1 MKKSGSIY
9 LFIIIAL
16 LTTWIVPRL
25 YYIITAKSYS
35 TPFTLYSC
43 ITEDF
48 VSLTDNSGKDFI
60 FTDTHGHEYGDSVL
74 PFFYYRVLNSRNNIP
89 DTING
94 RQFTGEEIERNNI
107 IFPALQG
114 T

>member
-16 LTTWIVPRL
+16 LTMWIVPRL

-43 ITEDF
+43 IYNVF
-48 VSLTDNSGKDFI
+48 
-60 FTDTHGHEYGDSVL
+60 
-74 PFFYYRVLNSRNNIP
+74 RC
-89 DTING
+89 
-94 RQFTGEEIERNNI
+94 
-107 IFPALQG
+107 
-114 T
+114 